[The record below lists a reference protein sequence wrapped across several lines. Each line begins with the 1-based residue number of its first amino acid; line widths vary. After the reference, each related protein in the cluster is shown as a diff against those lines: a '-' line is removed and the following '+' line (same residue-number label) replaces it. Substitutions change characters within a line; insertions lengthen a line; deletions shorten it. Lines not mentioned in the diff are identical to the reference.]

1 MLYIIM
7 LNSQNMKRPKWPVP
21 DVADLEKELRQAD
34 NASRQERASRLQF
47 IKEEFG
53 PPVDMLLIGG
63 VPAMFAIQEMT
74 HSFVVGNFMATVL
87 LAQVFVEHS
96 LGGSFILG
104 GDDTTAT
111 SGFAKLVN
119 QSLSR
124 GDISAELANRLHE
137 LRRMRNPYSHPS
149 PGVTPRSYMGRL
161 REKDIYVPENLAE
174 QDARFA
180 LQVVVDFLRHGSPKW
195 LPKEGASAC
204 GEEESV

>member
-1 MLYIIM
+1 MLDW
-7 LNSQNMKRPKWPVP
+7 QNMKRPRWPVP
-21 DVADLEKELRQAD
+21 DIADLQEEVKQVD
-34 NASRQERASRLQF
+34 NATREERASRLRF

-53 PPVDMLLIGG
+53 PPVDMVLVGG

-111 SGFAKLVN
+111 SGFAKLIN
-119 QSLSR
+119 ESLSR
-124 GDISAELANRLHE
+124 GDLSADLADRLHE
-137 LRRMRNPYSHPS
+137 LRKMRNPYSHPS

-161 REKDIYVPENLAE
+161 REKEVYIPEDLAE

-180 LQVVVDFLRHGSPKW
+180 LQVVVDFLRNESPNW
-195 LPKEGASAC
+195 RPKK
-204 GEEESV
+204 

>member
-1 MLYIIM
+1 
-7 LNSQNMKRPKWPVP
+7 MKRPRWPVP
-21 DVADLEKELRQAD
+21 DIADLQEEVKQVD
-34 NASRQERASRLQF
+34 NATREERASRLRF

-53 PPVDMLLIGG
+53 PPVDMVLVGG

-111 SGFAKLVN
+111 SGFAKLIN
-119 QSLSR
+119 ESLSR
-124 GDISAELANRLHE
+124 GDLSADLADRLHE
-137 LRRMRNPYSHPS
+137 LRKMRNPYSHPS

-161 REKDIYVPENLAE
+161 REKEVYIPEDLAE

-180 LQVVVDFLRHGSPKW
+180 LQVVVDFLRNESPNW
-195 LPKEGASAC
+195 RPKK
-204 GEEESV
+204 